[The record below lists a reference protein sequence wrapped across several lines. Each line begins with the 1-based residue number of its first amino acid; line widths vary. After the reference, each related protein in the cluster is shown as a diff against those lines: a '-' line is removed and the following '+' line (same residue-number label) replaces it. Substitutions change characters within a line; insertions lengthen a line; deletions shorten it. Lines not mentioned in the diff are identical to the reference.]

1 MLRLSTPG
9 GHLAYTGSRN
19 EVPPMAQPKPK
30 EKITAK
36 QILKLVD
43 ELAPEE
49 QAKVRNA
56 LLEDQEDIRIALE
69 RLAQPGKRWSLEELE
84 QELDLAG

>member
-1 MLRLSTPG
+1 
-9 GHLAYTGSRN
+9 
-19 EVPPMAQPKPK
+19 MAQRKS
-30 EKITAK
+30 EEEMTAE
-36 QILKLVD
+36 QVLKLVAQ
-43 ELAPEE
+43 LPPEE

>member
-1 MLRLSTPG
+1 
-9 GHLAYTGSRN
+9 
-19 EVPPMAQPKPK
+19 MAQRKP
-30 EKITAK
+30 EEAITADEV
-36 QILKLVD
+36 LKLVD
-43 ELAPEE
+43 QLPPEE

-69 RLAQPGKRWSLEELE
+69 RIAQPDKRWSLQELE